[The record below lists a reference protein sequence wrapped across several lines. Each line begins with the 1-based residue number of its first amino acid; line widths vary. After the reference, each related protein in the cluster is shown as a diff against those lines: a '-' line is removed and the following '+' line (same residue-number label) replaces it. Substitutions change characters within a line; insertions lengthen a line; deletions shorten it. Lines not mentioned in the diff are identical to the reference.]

1 MKVGGPQR
9 AVAGSRAYSVGRM
22 SDSSSCGRR
31 ARPSQLDPQSHLSL
45 GKMSY
50 TVGTNTWPSPRLKA
64 KGNKDWDFKKLKLK
78 QSNALAH

>member
-9 AVAGSRAYSVGRM
+9 AVAGSRAYSVERM

-31 ARPSQLDPQSHLSL
+31 ARLSQLDPQSHFVYGENVIHSRHKYLALSQ
-45 GKMSY
+45 
-50 TVGTNTWPSPRLKA
+50 TQA
-64 KGNKDWDFKKLKLK
+64 QGNKGWDFKKLK